1 MNAASGGSRLRAPT
15 SATSCGCTEPSSIA
29 MRSGMPHAFP
39 EGEVSGVLRSP
50 WLSSQTTASLPA
62 RRANPRIAP
71 TCAAAASS
79 EHERSLG
86 QVGRLC
92 LDLLRKR
99 VALDHTR
106 LGVRQSQQRRGGH
119 GLTPVTPGSG
129 DADEPGRILAS
140 AAVTLVV
147 RTDRD
152 RGERTAVGT
161 FRPQA
166 AHGVCD
172 GACGRTRR
180 DPATAVSRRASGGT
194 RGMRCAH
201 RSRTS
206 SRRRPRPARA
216 APRSGCSRDRSPGQ
230 ASSG

>member
-1 MNAASGGSRLRAPT
+1 MDSRLLDERGSGGSRFRAPT

-62 RRANPRIAP
+62 RRAKPRIAP
-71 TCAAAASS
+71 TCEQQHPPSTSGRSGRSAVCAAICSV
-79 EHERSLG
+79 E
-86 QVGRLC
+86 
-92 LDLLRKR
+92 R

-106 LGVRQSQQRRGGH
+106 LRVRQREQRRSGH
-119 GLTPVTPGSG
+119 GARRRHPRL
-129 DADEPGRILAS
+129 AGRGRDRPR
-140 AAVTLVV
+140 TRV
-147 RTDRD
+147 RSCGTGTRVDRD

-172 GACGRTRR
+172 CACGRTRR
-180 DPATAVSRRASGGT
+180 DPATAGQSSCQRRNT
-194 RGMRCAH
+194 RHVLCPPKPNEFETPTSTCSFRALFGM
-201 RSRTS
+201 
-206 SRRRPRPARA
+206 
-216 APRSGCSRDRSPGQ
+216 
-230 ASSG
+230 